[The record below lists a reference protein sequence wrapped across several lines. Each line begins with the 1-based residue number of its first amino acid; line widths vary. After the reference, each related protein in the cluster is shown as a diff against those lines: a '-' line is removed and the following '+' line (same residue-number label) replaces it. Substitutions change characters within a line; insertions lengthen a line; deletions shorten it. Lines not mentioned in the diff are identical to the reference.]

1 LERGREYQADLH
13 EMRQKIAYQKEEW
26 RDFGH
31 ELTVQHGTEQV
42 ERTRARIAESL
53 EVKAEAGRQVKI
65 ETDVNNKAIRNE
77 RITNLE
83 QKHKYVEALKREK
96 IGKLEESLQYM
107 YEQKRGMVDEVRRV
121 EDKWSSLTK
130 AERDSFLIH
139 AHQNHEKNDSAKEHM
154 RASRKDLIKKN
165 HAVASTER
173 ARKEEDA
180 VAITKKKHE
189 EDLAKKAVRDGV
201 YSHRW
206 ASPEKTRVMRQASR
220 SKSPQKIARDAGLV
234 VSPLLPDAPSP
245 YRM

>member
-1 LERGREYQADLH
+1 MSASGSPGKKLEEPGAASSADEEQISEMAFLRWKTELQNRLIVEQEKRLADERKAYKQREDAKFNERKQNLHARTSEEFGNSKQIIETLREANLERGREYQADLH

-96 IGKLEESLQYM
+96 IGKLEESLQ
-107 YEQKRGMVDEVRRV
+107 
-121 EDKWSSLTK
+121 
-130 AERDSFLIH
+130 
-139 AHQNHEKNDSAKEHM
+139 
-154 RASRKDLIKKN
+154 
-165 HAVASTER
+165 
-173 ARKEEDA
+173 
-180 VAITKKKHE
+180 
-189 EDLAKKAVRDGV
+189 
-201 YSHRW
+201 
-206 ASPEKTRVMRQASR
+206 
-220 SKSPQKIARDAGLV
+220 
-234 VSPLLPDAPSP
+234 
-245 YRM
+245 

>member
-1 LERGREYQADLH
+1 
-13 EMRQKIAYQKEEW
+13 
-26 RDFGH
+26 
-31 ELTVQHGTEQV
+31 
-42 ERTRARIAESL
+42 
-53 EVKAEAGRQVKI
+53 
-65 ETDVNNKAIRNE
+65 
-77 RITNLE
+77 
-83 QKHKYVEALKREK
+83 
-96 IGKLEESLQYM
+96 M

-165 HAVASTER
+165 HAVSANSMPNPYALAHRLAVIVSSMNPTVGGGGRACVMTHGYWPEATPRRVGRAFSLAHLPAQSPMSWRCVTCLTRFTMHAQVASTER